1 MQNSIF
7 LAKLIGPVALVMGL
21 VILLDPKRVRTMAR
35 EVLQG
40 EAFIFLAG
48 IIVLP
53 AGLALVNTHN
63 VWSWDW
69 RVLITI
75 LGWLAVVG
83 GIMRMGFGH
92 QLKAL
97 GATMIDK
104 RLMLAIPGGLMVLLG
119 AVLSWVGYIG

>member
-1 MQNSIF
+1 MQTSVF
-7 LAKLIGPVALVMGL
+7 LAKLIGPVALIMGL
-21 VILLDPKRVRTMAR
+21 VLLFDRQRVRTMVR
-35 EVLQG
+35 EVVQG

-75 LGWLAVVG
+75 LGWLGVLG
-83 GIMRMGFGH
+83 GIMRIGFGS

-97 GATMIDK
+97 GSAMVDN
-104 RLMLAIPGGLMVLLG
+104 RLALIIPGSLMTLMG
-119 AVLSWVGYIG
+119 ALLSWVGYLA